1 MEARIT
7 SRDRPDL
14 YDEWVHINTLFAR
27 LTSAKVFNLI
37 PCGVLCLESLLAK
50 SKKVRNLFVSA
61 GAQYLILSST
71 HLFTYCKT
79 AGKLNLWNKGLDAF
93 SLAAEDRNLGESER
107 GLAHMAAETMKS
119 LVYDFVHAIG
129 NES

>member
-7 SRDRPDL
+7 TRDRPDL
-14 YDEWVHINTLFAR
+14 YDGWVRLNSLFAR
-27 LTSAKVFNLI
+27 LTSAKVFNFI
-37 PCGVLCLESLLAK
+37 HCGVICLESLLAK
-50 SKKVRNLFVSA
+50 SKKVRNFFVSA

-79 AGKLNLWNKGLDAF
+79 TGKLNLWNKWLNAL
-93 SLAAEDRNLGESER
+93 SSAAEDHLLEESER
-107 GLAHMAAETMKS
+107 GLAHRAAETMKS